1 MGRENT
7 KAKADKVID
16 ENLKRVY
23 NDMLDDDVP
32 DRFME
37 LLSQL
42 KDQDTASQDDGDDS
56 EAK

>member
-1 MGRENT
+1 MGRENG
-7 KAKADKVID
+7 KAKAEQVID

-23 NDMLDDDVP
+23 RDMIDDDVP

-42 KDQDTASQDDGDDS
+42 KEQDDSTQGDDNS
-56 EAK
+56 

>member
-1 MGRENT
+1 MGRENG
-7 KAKADKVID
+7 KAKAEQVID

-23 NDMLDDDVP
+23 RDMIDDDVP

-42 KDQDTASQDDGDDS
+42 KEQDDSTQGDDNS
-56 EAK
+56 GEAK